1 VRFPRS
7 LRFDQRAWRPAL
19 PLRPRHGYAV
29 DLHRDLPGQTCETLP
44 GVSPTRTWTEVRT
57 AHQPTSTGL
66 ELARFQEAL
75 QHRFLTY
82 TVPSCSPSPAPPA
95 VLNRLDFVAAAPALP
110 DVPRVRLPPASPT
123 CHDRPAAESS
133 HLRSKPQRF
142 VAHHKRS
149 DTSARARTDRRSPDR
164 DCRQP
169 FVGAASDRARRPPF
183 RAGDR
188 EQTGRHPRCSRPGDA
203 HVVCRRTRN
212 GCRTRWVCHGA
223 AAPTGGRHPPTTTNG

>member
-1 VRFPRS
+1 MRFPRS
-7 LRFDQRAWRPAL
+7 LRFDQRAWRPTL

-142 VAHHKRS
+142 VAHHREA
-149 DTSARARTDRRSPDR
+149 DTSASLWSRRLLWSSP
-164 DCRQP
+164 P
-169 FVGAASDRARRPPF
+169 SARRACPKPKQH
-183 RAGDR
+183 AP
-188 EQTGRHPRCSRPGDA
+188 TACPRPGSAASRPGIGWRARLPSNPA
-203 HVVCRRTRN
+203 HDNPRPP
-212 GCRTRWVCHGA
+212 H
-223 AAPTGGRHPPTTTNG
+223 PGRCPSMCAT

>member
-19 PLRPRHGYAV
+19 PLRPRHGYAI

-44 GVSPTRTWTEVRT
+44 GGPPTKTSTKVRT

-95 VLNRLDFVAAAPALP
+95 VPNRLDFVAAAPP
-110 DVPRVRLPPASPT
+110 SPT
-123 CHDRPAAESS
+123 SPESGCRQLHRPATTGQ
-133 HLRSKPQRF
+133 PQ
-142 VAHHKRS
+142 S
-149 DTSARARTDRRSPDR
+149 PLTSARNHSASWRTPINRTDPWVMRSSRRAADLAALCWLR
-164 DCRQP
+164 DTN
-169 FVGAASDRARRPPF
+169 V
-183 RAGDR
+183 
-188 EQTGRHPRCSRPGDA
+188 TNLPGM
-203 HVVCRRTRN
+203 
-212 GCRTRWVCHGA
+212 
-223 AAPTGGRHPPTTTNG
+223 PL

>member
-1 VRFPRS
+1 MRFPRS

-142 VAHHKRS
+142 VAHHKPS
-149 DTSARARTDRRSPDR
+149 DTPLGSGAHRRFLGAIPISR
-164 DCRQP
+164 LHHQGRQ
-169 FVGAASDRARRPPF
+169 
-183 RAGDR
+183 
-188 EQTGRHPRCSRPGDA
+188 HPRPQAVG
-203 HVVCRRTRN
+203 
-212 GCRTRWVCHGA
+212 GGGL
-223 AAPTGGRHPPTTTNG
+223 AAPQKLPHSQQDHQGPLGAGA